1 MMGYNGG
8 GGAMMLVGGVFAL
21 LVLVAVVLA
30 IVWLVR
36 ELLPGT
42 DRTGGLAEARAVLKR
57 RYAAG
62 EISQAEYIQARRLLR
77 ETNTSR
83 EMAWERGE

>member
-8 GGAMMLVGGVFAL
+8 GGAMMLVGGVVAL
-21 LVLVAVVLA
+21 LLLVAVVLA

-36 ELLPGT
+36 ALLPGT
-42 DRTGGLAEARAVLKR
+42 DRTRGAEEALAMLKR

-62 EISQAEYIQARRLLR
+62 EISHVEYIQARRLLG

>member
-21 LVLVAVVLA
+21 LILVAVVLA

-36 ELLPGT
+36 ALLPGT
-42 DRTGGLAEARAVLKR
+42 DRTRGSEEAPAVLKR

-62 EISQAEYIQARRLLR
+62 EISQAEYIQARRLLG
-77 ETNTSR
+77 ETDTSR

>member
-1 MMGYNGG
+1 MMGYNGA

-42 DRTGGLAEARAVLKR
+42 DRTGGAEEALAVLKR

-62 EISQAEYIQARRLLR
+62 EISQAEYIQARRLLG

>member
-1 MMGYNGG
+1 MSTQHDP
-8 GGAMMLVGGVFAL
+8 AKPL
-21 LVLVAVVLA
+21 
-30 IVWLVR
+30 
-36 ELLPGT
+36 
-42 DRTGGLAEARAVLKR
+42 AVLKR

-62 EISQAEYIQARRLLR
+62 EISQAEYIQARRLLG